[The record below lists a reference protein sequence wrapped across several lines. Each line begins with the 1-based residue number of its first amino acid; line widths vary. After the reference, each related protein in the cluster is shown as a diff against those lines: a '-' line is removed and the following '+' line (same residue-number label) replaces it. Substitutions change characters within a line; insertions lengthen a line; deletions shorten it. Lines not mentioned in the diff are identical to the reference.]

1 MLTKMSKEAELKL
14 YSWLDDVEHEIG
26 IAQRDDAPADFGSFA
41 VVLLDYP
48 GGASLLTTHQVIG
61 DLFCKLAELVAYG
74 RSLSDAVLADRLS
87 VLEGLA
93 VKAMHQLE

>member
-1 MLTKMSKEAELKL
+1 MFSKMSKEAEMKL
-14 YSWLDDVEHEIG
+14 YSWLDDVDHEIG
-26 IAQRDDAPADFGSFA
+26 IAQREDGPVDFGSFA

-48 GGASLLTTHQVIG
+48 GGASLLTANRVIG

-74 RSLSDAVLADRLS
+74 HGLNDDVLADRLS

-93 VKAMHQLE
+93 VKALHQLE